1 MGEEEER
8 EKKSDEIATHSEISE
23 VREPNANASYTPH
36 HTFLV
41 ESAPATRGPMR

>member
-23 VREPNANASYTPH
+23 VREPNAMHPTHPTTDS
-36 HTFLV
+36 
-41 ESAPATRGPMR
+41 